1 MARDPRVTGA
11 SPAASRTAAWGGAT
25 RPGRFGLAQTRR
37 RCRGGSPCRGEA
49 CRAAKAG
56 GGWPELL
63 SEGGDG
69 PAAGR
74 RRREVEQVQLAVGK
88 LVATSDWT
96 GGRRTRR
103 IGGAKVDD
111 GFCSWAAAL
120 AGSRAW
126 RRCARQATGSV
137 RRSELLSGSTNLRMN
152 LPIRR
157 SILSISALSGT
168 GGSGSM

>member
-1 MARDPRVTGA
+1 MNV
-11 SPAASRTAAWGGAT
+11 SS
-25 RPGRFGLAQTRR
+25 
-37 RCRGGSPCRGEA
+37 SCRGEA

-56 GGWPELL
+56 GGWPDLL

-103 IGGAKVDD
+103 IGGAKADG

-126 RRCARQATGSV
+126 RRCARQATGGV